1 MQSCKSACGLVKI
14 KNRSQVVNRVIS
26 ATQLELEELER
37 FHFLLTP
44 LMSAVCDLVK
54 TRLSK
59 SETEA
64 EAEG

>member
-1 MQSCKSACGLVKI
+1 MKI
-14 KNRSQVVNRVIS
+14 KNKSQVVHRVIS
-26 ATQLELEELER
+26 ATQSELEESER

-44 LMSAVCDLVK
+44 VMSAVCDLVK